1 VKIAV
6 WHNLPSGG
14 GKRAL
19 YDHVKGLVARGHT
32 LEAWCPPTADQS
44 YLPLNE
50 LITEHVVPLSYSPR
64 TTKNRASEI
73 AALYRD
79 VADKIAA
86 MDEHCRLCAEE
97 INRGGFD
104 LLFANSCW
112 IQAVT
117 SIGHSV
123 NIPKI
128 LYLQEP
134 FRMLYEANPELPW
147 IAAPKVKNIWQPG
160 NLKRFPRDLMQLQGL
175 RVRARE
181 EARNAKAFD
190 AILVNSLF
198 SRESLLR
205 AYGVNAKVC
214 YLGIDTHKF
223 VNRHLGREPFVVGV
237 GSLMRHKNIRFVVEA
252 LAQVS
257 MVKPRL
263 VWVGNASDPA
273 YVKEL
278 TELAR
283 SAGVVFEPKVR
294 IDDTEIVELL
304 NRALMMLY
312 APRLEPFGYAPL
324 EANACGAPV
333 VAVAE
338 GGVRETIVNDV
349 NGLLVESEPQAMTV
363 AIETLMND
371 EAYARR
377 LGETGCEL
385 VNKQWSLDA
394 AIDRIEQRFAE
405 VVALKAL
412 P

>member
-1 VKIAV
+1 MKIAV

-32 LEAWCPPTADQS
+32 LEAWCPPTADQT

-50 LITEHVVPLSYSPR
+50 LITEHVVPFSYQPR

-73 AALYRD
+73 AALYLD

-97 INRGGFD
+97 INRGEFD

-112 IQAVT
+112 VQAVT

-123 NIPKI
+123 NIPKV

-134 FRMLYEANPELPW
+134 FRWLYEANPELPW
-147 IAAPKVKNIWQPG
+147 IAAPKMENIWQPG
-160 NLKRFPRDLMQLQGL
+160 NLKRFPRDFMQTQGL
-175 RVRARE
+175 RVQARE

-214 YLGIDTHKF
+214 YLGIDTNKF
-223 VNRHLGREPFVVGV
+223 VNRHLDREPFVVGV
-237 GSLMRHKNIRFVVEA
+237 GSLMRHKNIKFAVEA
-252 LAQVS
+252 VAKIS
-257 MVKPRL
+257 MAKVNVPRPRI
-263 VWVGNASDPA
+263 VWIGNASEPS

-278 TELAR
+278 AQIAR
-283 SAGVVFEPKVR
+283 AAGIVFEPKVR
-294 IDDTEIVELL
+294 IDDAELVELL
-304 NRALMMLY
+304 NRAMMMVY

-333 VAVAE
+333 IAVAE
-338 GGVRETIVNDV
+338 GGVRETVVNDF
-349 NGLLVESEPQAMTV
+349 NGLLVESEPQAMAA
-363 AIETLMND
+363 AIEKLMND
-371 EAYARR
+371 QAEARR
-377 LGETGCEL
+377 LGETGCEF
-385 VNKQWSLDA
+385 VNKQWSLNA
-394 AIDRIEQRFAE
+394 AIDRLEHRFAE
-405 VVALKAL
+405 VIA
-412 P
+412 